1 MHPEVREAIT
11 KEKARWTGWHYS
23 DGDPIIAWMGPL
35 NKWHLYKYWKPNDD
49 GSGGHLVHSPV
60 RMYNQIPKIIVRT
73 FVPYNDETKWLL
85 KADMSDEPDTC
96 WFESFVTWFRGLFL

>member
-1 MHPEVREAIT
+1 
-11 KEKARWTGWHYS
+11 
-23 DGDPIIAWMGPL
+23 
-35 NKWHLYKYWKPNDD
+35 
-49 GSGGHLVHSPV
+49 
-60 RMYNQIPKIIVRT
+60 MYNQIPKIIVRT